1 MYAIYINIVLFLDL
15 LSLQLSSFPSTS
27 EKNISQDLDVFQ
39 VIFYGLGSHGSYHY
53 QIPPL
58 KSKSKKTS
66 SGGKRGASYRIHM
79 DPWYIYLHKWLIF
92 MVN

>member
-27 EKNISQDLDVFQ
+27 EKNISQDLDVFK
-39 VIFYGLGSHGSYHY
+39 VISYGLGSHGSYHH

-58 KSKSKKTS
+58 KSKSKKTVRNVVLPIGS
-66 SGGKRGASYRIHM
+66 IWIHGT
-79 DPWYIYLHKWLIF
+79 YIYLQKWLIF